1 MSLFDSVSAGSYSR
15 QVKPEFIQERV
26 KIEFLYPGVEAVGLE
41 LLDEVAV
48 DVLEVM
54 HHL

>member
-1 MSLFDSVSAGSYSR
+1 MEVRCRLR
-15 QVKPEFIQERV
+15 TVKAIAEFIQERV
-26 KIEFLYPGVEAVGLE
+26 KIEFSFPGVEAVGLE